1 MSIVASAV
9 PVPTPTTESA
19 PEPETIDVD
28 ALVTRVTDRVESL
41 RRELTLVIGDLKVL
55 RRAAKRVD
63 RTRRKR
69 TLPDDPDRKPSG
81 FARPSELSDEL
92 CDFLHVERG
101 TQLAR
106 TDVTRMVCKYI
117 KDNNL
122 NSEANRRSIDFTK
135 PGAGALKQLLEPESG
150 AVVTYFNLQ
159 RYLKRHIKSTA
170 SASASATPTAT
181 VTPTV
186 TVTPTPTATATAT
199 PEPETAQRKRAKR
212 DA

>member
-1 MSIVASAV
+1 M
-9 PVPTPTTESA
+9 
-19 PEPETIDVD
+19 
-28 ALVTRVTDRVESL
+28 
-41 RRELTLVIGDLKVL
+41 
-55 RRAAKRVD
+55 
-63 RTRRKR
+63 
-69 TLPDDPDRKPSG
+69 PDDPDRKPSG

-159 RYLKRHIKSTA
+159 RYLKRHIKST
-170 SASASATPTAT
+170 SAGGTSATPTPTPTAT

-186 TVTPTPTATATAT
+186 TPTVTAT

>member
-1 MSIVASAV
+1 MTTLVASA
-9 PVPTPTTESA
+9 PASTTESA

-159 RYLKRHIKSTA
+159 RYLKRHIKST
-170 SASASATPTAT
+170 SAGGTSATPTPTPTAT

-186 TVTPTPTATATAT
+186 TPTVTAT

>member
-1 MSIVASAV
+1 MAAVVASAT
-9 PVPTPTTESA
+9 PTPTVET
-19 PEPETIDVD
+19 EPENVDVD
-28 ALVTRVTDRVESL
+28 ALVTRVTDRVEGL

-63 RTRRKR
+63 RTKRKR
-69 TLPDDPDRKPSG
+69 AVNDDPDRKPSG

-92 CDFLHVERG
+92 CDFLHIERG
-101 TQLAR
+101 TLLAR
-106 TDVTRMVCKYI
+106 TNVTRLVCKYI

-122 NSEANRRSIDFTK
+122 NSDANRRSIDFTK

-159 RYLKRHIKSTA
+159 RYLTRHIKRTGTQ
-170 SASASATPTAT
+170 SATPTP
-181 VTPTV
+181 TPTM
-186 TVTPTPTATATAT
+186 TVTPTPEAA
-199 PEPETAQRKRAKR
+199 PQQKKRAKR